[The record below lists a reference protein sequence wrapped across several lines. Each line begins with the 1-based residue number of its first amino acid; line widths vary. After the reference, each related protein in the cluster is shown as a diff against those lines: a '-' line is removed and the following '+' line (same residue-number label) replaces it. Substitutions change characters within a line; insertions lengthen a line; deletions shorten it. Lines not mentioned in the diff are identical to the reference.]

1 MFNTSTTLGDFLNAA
16 AAKRPTPGGGSI
28 TALVGALAASMGEM
42 AVNYSIDKKGLEAYQ
57 GELKPA
63 LAELS
68 KARGVLVQLMIEDQD
83 AFEAMNIARKLPAT
97 NPERAEQ
104 FSAALLACVRIP
116 ESMAATAVAILGL
129 VDRVANFVNPSL
141 LSDLAV
147 CADLAM
153 ATTRCA
159 IYSVRANLP
168 DMKDP
173 ADRAA
178 IEGRIG
184 SLLSHAG
191 SLIQRVAPRIWERHE
206 QTIS

>member
-16 AAKRPTPGGGSI
+16 AAKKPTPGGGSI

-63 LAELS
+63 LAELT
-68 KARGVLVQLMIEDQD
+68 KARGVLVLLMIEDQD
-83 AFEAMNIARKLPAT
+83 AFEEMNAARKLPAT
-97 NPERAEQ
+97 DPQRGER
-104 FSAALLACVRIP
+104 FNAALLACIRIP
-116 ESMAATAVAILGL
+116 ESMAATAVTILGI
-129 VDRVANFVNPSL
+129 VDRVANFVNPFL

-153 ATTRCA
+153 ATARCA

-168 DMKDP
+168 DVKDS

-178 IEGRIG
+178 IEGRIR
-184 SLLSHAG
+184 SHLTHAG

>member
-68 KARGVLVQLMIEDQD
+68 KARGVLMQLMIEDQD
-83 AFEAMNIARKLPAT
+83 AFEEMNAARKLPAT
-97 NPERAEQ
+97 DPQRGER
-104 FSAALLACVRIP
+104 FNAALLACIQIP
-116 ESMAATAVAILGL
+116 ETMSATAVAILGV
-129 VDRVANFVNPSL
+129 VDRVANFVNPFL

-153 ATTRCA
+153 ATARCA

-168 DMKDP
+168 DVKDP
-173 ADRAA
+173 ADRAS
-178 IEGRIG
+178 IEGRIR
-184 SLLSHAG
+184 SLLTHAG